1 MGSKKKLPPQA
12 QSHPYPGVACT
23 KEEYLFGRNSGSNE
37 VDFVLFLQEKVYF
50 PEFVKV
56 FEYQEPLLFVAST
69 RPRNTH
75 EKTALSFP
83 GQGSFFKTS
92 AGLLMGPYTSMITGK
107 IMGLRWVFLKR

>member
-23 KEEYLFGRNSGSNE
+23 KEEYLFSRNSGSNE

-56 FEYQEPLLFVAST
+56 FEYQEPLLFVASP

-83 GQGSFFKTS
+83 GQGGFSR
-92 AGLLMGPYTSMITGK
+92 P
-107 IMGLRWVFLKR
+107 LRAF

>member
-1 MGSKKKLPPQA
+1 M
-12 QSHPYPGVACT
+12 
-23 KEEYLFGRNSGSNE
+23 LFRSRNSGSNE